1 MGLAWTKESPARWDE
16 DKQRMFGPDEL
27 ASVGMTAPEAGGIL
41 ADEWWHVTDEDG
53 TIVGYGWL
61 DIEWGDA
68 RITFLVDPA
77 RRGAG
82 LGDFIV
88 GQLEA
93 EARRQGLNYVYN
105 VVPDSHPDPAW
116 MTNWLASRGF
126 TPGTGALRRRVQAA
140 R

>member
-1 MGLAWTKESPARWDE
+1 VGLTWTKENPPRWDA

-27 ASVGMTAPEAGGIL
+27 AAVGMTAPAAGEIL
-41 ADEWWHVTDEDG
+41 ADEWWHVTDDDG

-61 DIEWGDA
+61 DNEWGDA
-68 RITFLVDPA
+68 QITFLVDPA

-88 GQLEA
+88 AQLEA
-93 EARRQGLNYVYN
+93 EAGRQGLNYIYN
-105 VVPDSHPDPAW
+105 VVPDSHPDGEW
-116 MTNWLASRGF
+116 MTNWLTSRGF
-126 TPGTGALRRRVQAA
+126 APGTGDLRRRVPAA